1 MKYCILSFSIIED
14 FYKIDNQMK
23 LLNKIFSIIEFLK
36 VNSEMSL
43 KELSEALDINKST
56 AYRILAQLGKHGYI
70 DKNNETKRYKL
81 GIKFI
86 EIANHI
92 IQDFKIIEIAAPYI
106 DKINSVTKE
115 TIHLAQLVGD
125 EVVYV
130 DKRESLNPI
139 RLHSQIGKATQWHC
153 TGVGKVI
160 LAFQS
165 EDFLEKILASINLR
179 KFTEHTITNREQF
192 ISELELIKKQGY
204 AMDREEYQ
212 ENVGCIAAP
221 ILDSSNKVFASI
233 SVTFIFNIEN
243 LDKQLKKY
251 KDLILE
257 NSKLISG
264 KMGYT
269 A

>member
-1 MKYCILSFSIIED
+1 
-14 FYKIDNQMK
+14 MK
-23 LLNKIFSIIEFLK
+23 LLNKIFNIIDFLK

-56 AYRILAQLGKHGYI
+56 TYRILAQLGRHGYI
-70 DKNNETKRYKL
+70 DKNSETKKYKL
-81 GIKFI
+81 GIKFV
-86 EIANHI
+86 EVANHI

-139 RLHSQIGKATQWHC
+139 RLHSQIGKTTPWHC

-160 LAFQS
+160 LAFQPK
-165 EDFLEKILASINLR
+165 DFQEKILDSINFH
-179 KFTEHTITNREQF
+179 KFTEHTITDKKQF
-192 ISELELIKKQGY
+192 ISELDSIKKQGY
-204 AMDREEYQ
+204 ALDREEHQ

-221 ILDSSNKVFASI
+221 ILDNSNKVFASI

-257 NSKLISG
+257 NSRLISK

>member
-1 MKYCILSFSIIED
+1 
-14 FYKIDNQMK
+14 MK
-23 LLNKIFSIIEFLK
+23 LLNKIFSIIDFLK

-56 AYRILAQLGKHGYI
+56 TYRILAQLGRHGYI
-70 DKNNETKRYKL
+70 DKNIETKKYKL
-81 GIKFI
+81 GIKFV
-86 EIANHI
+86 EVANHI

-139 RLHSQIGKATQWHC
+139 RLHSQIGKTTPWHC

-160 LAFQS
+160 LAFQTK
-165 EDFLEKILASINLR
+165 DFQEKILDSVDFN
-179 KFTEHTITNREQF
+179 KFTEHTIINKEQF

-204 AMDREEYQ
+204 ALDREEHQ

-221 ILDSSNKVFASI
+221 ILDNSDKVFASI

-257 NSKLISG
+257 NSRLISK
-264 KMGYT
+264 KMGHI